1 MQISW
6 NAILIKWWRVQIS
19 EVRCHLKQQ
28 KKTLQRR
35 AVFEKSEKKN
45 LSCTKSEEIEGYRL
59 LFASCQHNSFTFL
72 SFTSLLFNTPHFA
85 CDFLFPLV
93 PPPLFLYGE
102 GGDPESIPVL
112 CMGLP
117 DNLGNDSTWSL
128 NARAHTH
135 NKHTFTNAEELSNYA
150 YIGFAPNLA
159 LVLLEQ
165 LTNSGAHKPPS
176 DKRTTDGGITWCHI
190 STAALF

>member
-1 MQISW
+1 MQMSW

-19 EVRCHLKQQ
+19 SQQQ

-35 AVFEKSEKKN
+35 AVFEKSVKKN
-45 LSCTKSEEIEGYRL
+45 LSCTKWEEIEGYHL

-93 PPPLFLYGE
+93 PPPLFLYRE

-128 NARAHTH
+128 NAHTP
-135 NKHTFTNAEELSNYA
+135 TTNTHSQTLRNSQTT
-150 YIGFAPNLA
+150 PTW
-159 LVLLEQ
+159 VLPLI
-165 LTNSGAHKPPS
+165 L
-176 DKRTTDGGITWCHI
+176 
-190 STAALF
+190 L